1 MQRETLKVEAAQELP
16 WQLISQPQI
25 PLNADGQPIGESP
38 GRNKKVFAGAMGG
51 LLFGMVLAIWL
62 EKRRDSFYTVNDLQ
76 DLLSLPVVGNIP
88 YDDRFALYPQ
98 LAIDLDNSTKA
109 QKIETNSSKTEESL
123 FIHAFES
130 LYAQLC
136 FLYDDPP
143 ISSIAVC
150 SVEPEDGQST
160 VALHLAKTVAQM
172 GKRVLIVDANFRN
185 PQLHDWLN
193 LSNYVGLYHLLCEQ
207 IPMEKGIQSVP
218 NSENLFVL
226 TAGISQPDPSIRIW
240 SSQMQHLME
249 ELHSTFDLVIYD
261 APKFLDST
269 DSSFIAAHTDGILM
283 VVGVTKTSQSLVRQ
297 AVDRI
302 NTFHLNNL
310 GIVANHLKKV

>member
-1 MQRETLKVEAAQELP
+1 
-16 WQLISQPQI
+16 
-25 PLNADGQPIGESP
+25 
-38 GRNKKVFAGAMGG
+38 
-51 LLFGMVLAIWL
+51 
-62 EKRRDSFYTVNDLQ
+62 
-76 DLLSLPVVGNIP
+76 
-88 YDDRFALYPQ
+88 
-98 LAIDLDNSTKA
+98 
-109 QKIETNSSKTEESL
+109 
-123 FIHAFES
+123 
-130 LYAQLC
+130 
-136 FLYDDPP
+136 
-143 ISSIAVC
+143 
-150 SVEPEDGQST
+150 
-160 VALHLAKTVAQM
+160 M